1 MNSFSQ
7 KLAEARKKQG
17 LTIDKIAEETK
28 VRHHIIE
35 AIEDGDFKVMPEV
48 YLRAFIKTY
57 ATYLKFSESE
67 IKSAIDK
74 IFSKPVVSV
83 QPQPIQSGIEK
94 PKEIA
99 KEKPVEKPIVRETPP
114 IAKPQVQTAS
124 FIDEKAKKLEEK
136 RKQEELKKQIKEDRK
151 REKERLKEL
160 KQEEKAKQKQEKE
173 SEKNPPQSETAT
185 QRTLDQESLNNI
197 FFGNKDKKK
206 SRSKKIL
213 QFAGLGL
220 LVIILVFVV
229 LVLFWPDSTAFLN
242 KFLKEEDKLK
252 VSGDT
257 SLVTNKITDIQKVTL
272 IARAI
277 DTTSFRV
284 HVDNQTDES
293 ITLYP
298 GKSKLWEANQKIDLS
313 GVIVGSVEFTRN
325 NELLQPFGQ
334 KGSVVRRITVY
345 RDKVVSSSVSFEND
359 TIPFVSPELIIK
371 EE

>member
-7 KLAEARKKQG
+7 NLAEARKKQG
-17 LTIDKIAEETK
+17 LSVDKIAEETK

-35 AIEDGDFKVMPEV
+35 AIENGDFKVMPEV

-57 ATYLKFSESE
+57 ATYLKFSDSE

-74 IFSKPVVSV
+74 IFSKPEVSV
-83 QPQPIQSGIEK
+83 PAQPVQSGIEK
-94 PKEIA
+94 TKEVPKE
-99 KEKPVEKPIVRETPP
+99 KTPEKPISKVTQPK
-114 IAKPQVQTAS
+114 AKPPVQTAPVV
-124 FIDEKAKKLEEK
+124 DEKTRKSEEK
-136 RKQEELKKQIKEDRK
+136 RKQEELKKQIKEDKK

-160 KQEEKAKQKQEKE
+160 KQEEKAKQKQEKDN
-173 SEKNPPQSETAT
+173 EKNPPQIETAA

-206 SRSKKIL
+206 SRTKKIL

-257 SLVTNKITDIQKVTL
+257 TLVTNKITDIQKVTL

-298 GKSKLWEANQKIDLS
+298 GKSKLWEAYEKIDLS

-334 KGSVVRRITVY
+334 KGSVVRRITIY
-345 RDKVVSSSVSFEND
+345 KDKVVSSSVSFEND
-359 TIPFVSPELIIK
+359 TIPFVTPESFIK